1 MASSSSQDVTAT
13 NEAVLPE
20 STTDG
25 ALPDQVTTDESPTDE
40 VFHDTPYL
48 DISSNTTNADN
59 GTQQSDECQSIAP
72 GLSGRTD
79 SNTSPTYHD
88 SFVRVCPHIT
98 LSYDQYYQFAH
109 TKFPMS
115 ETDEGLEITAS
126 ITSRHGRIPTETYS
140 YRTHEQF
147 PDPHYIPPK
156 PSYQLIKE
164 VSFADNPDTREG
176 FTLCAFWEVILHA
189 SDPGNYHKNDV
200 RSLLEDSNVW
210 LCQHTKIWDD
220 WVVDAL
226 CCLVRIEEEYYERYN
241 EREKRGDMH
250 THCMVC
256 EKCDTTIRVGS
267 LTDASATVTK
277 ASCIVMV
284 KRFLGTGWDGEED
297 NEWMRQSLKREE
309 DKGDGSN
316 LGNDPDFNC
325 KMVYIRGY
333 IDQARKNMALRRVN
347 KMKARIV
354 PGHDVRSLAA
364 ASDRDGTPVSNILSH
379 HDEDTEMIDRGRK
392 SSSSSPVS

>member
-1 MASSSSQDVTAT
+1 MAFSSSQDVTPT
-13 NEAVLPE
+13 NEAALPE
-20 STTDG
+20 LTANG
-25 ALPDQVTTDESPTDE
+25 AAIDQVTTDEIPTDQ
-40 VFHDTPYL
+40 VIHDTPHL
-48 DISSNTTNADN
+48 DNNFHPTNADD
-59 GTQQSDECQSIAP
+59 GAQQWDEWQSFAP
-72 GLSGRTD
+72 VPSGRTD
-79 SNTSPTYHD
+79 SNTSPIYHD

-98 LSYDQYYQFAH
+98 LSYEQYSQFAH

-115 ETDEGLEITAS
+115 ERDIGLEITAS
-126 ITSRHGRIPTETYS
+126 ITSTHGRTPTETYS
-140 YRTHEQF
+140 YRTHEQI

-164 VSFADNPDTREG
+164 FSFADNPDTREG

-189 SDPGNYHKNDV
+189 SDPGNYHKNDL

-210 LCQHTKIWDD
+210 LCQHTRIWDD
-220 WVVDAL
+220 WVVDTL

-267 LTDASATVTK
+267 LTDVSAMVTQ
-277 ASCIVMV
+277 ASCLVMV

-297 NEWMRQSLKREE
+297 NEWMRQSLKIEE
-309 DKGDGSN
+309 DTGDGSN
-316 LGNDPDFNC
+316 LDNDPDFNC

-333 IDQARKNMALRRVN
+333 IDQARKKMALRRVN

-354 PGHDVRSLAA
+354 PGHDVRSVAA
-364 ASDRDGTPVSNILSH
+364 VSDRDGTPLSNILSH
-379 HDEDTEMIDRGRK
+379 HDGDTEMID
-392 SSSSSPVS
+392 